1 MQKLD
6 AWLQETRPQPRLI
19 QTITIDLRI
28 FFFPRGAKI
37 YPPCLK
43 FLITSLIV
51 TTTNFLSHRFPF
63 EFIISDKEKRAIS
76 NSYPT
81 SKHKV
86 RKVDPEIATLI
97 NFNTCKVSK
106 GVFVRYIYIYIYI
119 RSDTKICSTW
129 HYRDW
134 FIEICHWV
142 PLANPLDNLVIVD
155 NQLTKLEV

>member
-6 AWLQETRPQPRLI
+6 TWLQATRPLPRLI

-97 NFNTCKVSK
+97 NFNTCNVSK
-106 GVFVRYIYIYIYI
+106 GVFVRYIYIYDRI
-119 RSDTKICSTW
+119 RKFARRGITETGSS
-129 HYRDW
+129 R
-134 FIEICHWV
+134 FAIEYHW
-142 PLANPLDNLVIVD
+142 LIH
-155 NQLTKLEV
+155 LTIW